1 MAAFGK
7 QGAQVE
13 GHRGAGRSK
22 KHPKKTKSQ
31 IPHAKVC
38 SRPTFPQ
45 AHPLTSLASI
55 KITLRYGRK
64 WPKDCIAQSIP
75 LMCSSWWCHR
85 AYSHEQHRPP
95 PPRSSSGKTHPYRV
109 FLNFSSMFP
118 MYNDMS
124 KEKRR
129 NWYQKL
135 SKMNA
140 ETIESQ
146 FWLHSAIIWGR
157 FVKMPMLHSH
167 SRPNKSSPRAVSRA
181 LAYIKSWCRSR
192 RPPALS

>member
-95 PPRSSSGKTHPYRV
+95 HPALPLGKLTPTEFSSIFLLCSPCTMTCPRRKGETDTKNSVKWMLRPLNLNSGYTVQSSGGGLWKCPCFTHTPDQINHH
-109 FLNFSSMFP
+109 LG
-118 MYNDMS
+118 
-124 KEKRR
+124 
-129 NWYQKL
+129 L
-135 SKMNA
+135 
-140 ETIESQ
+140 
-146 FWLHSAIIWGR
+146 
-157 FVKMPMLHSH
+157 
-167 SRPNKSSPRAVSRA
+167 
-181 LAYIKSWCRSR
+181 
-192 RPPALS
+192 